1 MAVYKFYYSTNE
13 INSLEEVYN
22 SSFNIKEVEQ
32 QFKNEKGNV
41 SSVSRI
47 DILEDPNNINTD
59 EALGYIRQL

>member
-13 INSLEEVYN
+13 ISSLEEVYN

-59 EALGYIRQL
+59 EALGYIR